1 LLKIINNNKKRSNKY
16 IYIPLERIKGG
27 KIKLMEKNIQIHL
40 FFEFIKQINNP
51 HINNIELE

>member
-27 KIKLMEKNIQIHL
+27 KIKLMEKNIQTYLVQDNKYGMALH
-40 FFEFIKQINNP
+40 IKQVDA
-51 HINNIELE
+51 